1 MNWYILAKRPL
12 TPKEKF
18 MIAASNV
25 ADNIGYMTKILN
37 KGDALGG
44 ADSFGIG
51 RGAGYDPAPSMTI
64 LPAEKYPAE
73 DDVQFYIENH
83 LEDKTVFVTQ
93 ADKNSDAIQSAYFA
107 HFLFAGERSYLF
119 QRYPDAPKCDHTIE
133 P

>member
-1 MNWYILAKRPL
+1 MKWYILAKRPL

-18 MIAASNV
+18 LIAASNV
-25 ADNIGYMTKILN
+25 ADNIGYKTKILN

-44 ADSFGIG
+44 ANSFGIG
-51 RGAGYDPAPSMTI
+51 RSAGYDPAPSMTV
-64 LPAEKYPAE
+64 LPTTQYPTQE
-73 DDVQFYIENH
+73 DVKSYIENH

-107 HFLFAGERSYLF
+107 HFLFSGERSYLF
-119 QRYPDAPKCDHTIE
+119 QQYPDAPKFDHTID